1 MMESASTYRAVQAA
15 APGRLKLVR
24 TPIRDPGPDEVRIR
38 VEACGVCHS
47 HAATVDGV
55 FPIDWP
61 RVPGTEAVGR
71 IDVLSAH
78 VQIWVP
84 RQRVGVGFP
93 GGFCGYCRYCRGGD
107 LLNCPNQEF
116 TGIHRDGGY
125 AEILIA
131 KASGLMSI
139 PDDLSSVDAAS
150 LTAGRLPRGTT
161 FMTGFVTGKKPVTV
175 PSPESAGSFEQF
187 NQTMKE
193 ESHDE
198 LRTLELAPCRSPS
211 KSTSK
216 LISSK
221 LTATCRFSGSCATC
235 SG

>member
-1 MMESASTYRAVQAA
+1 MESASTYRAVQAA

-61 RVPGTEAVGR
+61 RVPGREAVGR

-93 GGFCGYCRYCRGGD
+93 GGFCGYCRYCRGGGPPK
-107 LLNCPNQEF
+107 LPQS
-116 TGIHRDGGY
+116 GIHRHPSRRWIRRNTDRQG
-125 AEILIA
+125 ERPDVH
-131 KASGLMSI
+131 SGRPFVRRCGVADSGAI
-139 PDDLSSVDAAS
+139 
-150 LTAGRLPRGTT
+150 TARDHIHDWLRYREEAGHRPLPRNRR
-161 FMTGFVTGKKPVTV
+161 V
-175 PSPESAGSFEQF
+175 
-187 NQTMKE
+187 
-193 ESHDE
+193 
-198 LRTLELAPCRSPS
+198 RSNN
-211 KSTSK
+211 ST
-216 LISSK
+216 
-221 LTATCRFSGSCATC
+221 RR
-235 SG
+235 